1 MTARARRGL
10 LLAAILVP
18 AGLAAACDGIL
29 GIPSDVELGTD
40 AAAEGGTHG
49 PLDGGHGGSDATV
62 DGASLTDATSG
73 QDGALGGDDGSSG
86 DGAGPDGGGGGDGS
100 TDAGPDTSCD
110 PLAAFAPGVPIAELN
125 DSGLDQGSVRLSAD
139 ERMIAFTRN
148 QGTAASPEFD
158 LYSALRPDGG
168 VFGAPVPISGTN
180 TVAQEYSPNLSDNLL
195 SIVFERQVANGDSML
210 FYATRTSATGAFSEA
225 QLLGGIAAS
234 SYTAQPFARGDLTT
248 VTYVQADNEMEIEVY
263 NGVAAGAGGVTGSY
277 ASSVL
282 LPATVTGP
290 GKNAPVLSAD
300 GKYVYYSDEAG
311 DGGTDLDMYV
321 VAVDD
326 TSHPHAL
333 TALNTVHDERCGWI
347 SLDSCRLY
355 YDSDAVH
362 PGGARWLYVASRPHP

>member
-1 MTARARRGL
+1 MLAGRYRVVREVGRGAMGAVYVVTHVNTGATLALKVMLDSVFLEQERGERFRREARA
-10 LLAAILVP
+10 ASLVQ
-18 AGLAAACDGIL
+18 
-29 GIPSDVELGTD
+29 SDHVVRITD
-40 AAAEGGTHG
+40 A
-49 PLDGGHGGSDATV
+49 D
-62 DGASLTDATSG
+62 
-73 QDGALGGDDGSSG
+73 
-86 DGAGPDGGGGGDGS
+86 
-100 TDAGPDTSCD
+100 
-110 PLAAFAPGVPIAELN
+110 FAPEL
-125 DSGLDQGSVRLSAD
+125 
-139 ERMIAFTRN
+139 IAFTRN
-148 QGTAASPEFD
+148 QGTPASPEFD
-158 LYSALRPDGG
+158 LYSALRGDGG
-168 VFGAPVPISGTN
+168 VFGAPTPISGTN

-210 FYATRTSATGAFSEA
+210 FYATRTSASGAFAEA

-234 SYTAQPFARGDLTT
+234 TYTAQPFARGDLTT

-263 NGVAAGAGGVTGSY
+263 KGVATGAAGVTGSY

-290 GKNAPVLSAD
+290 GKNAPTLSAD

-311 DGGTDLDMYV
+311 DGGTDLDMFV

-326 TSHPHAL
+326 PSHPHAL
-333 TALNTVHDERCGWI
+333 TTLDTESDERCGWI